1 LGSHCTFDL
10 PANRRGPRPKRHN
23 HVSGYS
29 TPSNGQPKQNERTNS
44 LSTEISTPESIPPI
58 DIICPPEIFDQIIQD
73 YLERQYPIHP
83 LVHIPTFKKQLS
95 EKLYA
100 TDAKFFCFIISLC
113 ATVSAVLPRRFTHY
127 QSMSAQFK
135 AAYPTICEF
144 VKRVHLVV
152 QRHRDPDFHENL
164 TMTDWGLA
172 CTLFMSHA
180 CIGQSSSA
188 RMYKAESTA
197 IIIELVGHHRLGK
210 YSNPIEMQL
219 RKKAFWIMVAAHIC
233 LRITGESLET
243 LSDRSVFEQADA
255 ENLQILPID
264 DQYITAETVNVPP
277 LAELQITAGFCD
289 TTKLMKTMVAISKDP
304 TQPKAVTSGHLS
316 NHFADKLG
324 SCVCGRMIRTAPR
337 LLVFQD
343 RLRKVRDCLQG
354 LPPQLSPGYVAGL
367 KGGAGGLRERQIET
381 VRANMHVE
389 HLWMQNVLIERL
401 SMASKTEV
409 EGALGPK
416 EIWEMREEV
425 CRKLLAVLDGIEE
438 EFIEPNGHALILK
451 VRQIAASL
459 LDFQPTGEEVQMEIV
474 RSAQIYLKRFTDSLK
489 RLDSSYLHGQVI
501 DMNIM
506 KQQHMA
512 LSNGSDG

>member
-1 LGSHCTFDL
+1 MLADFS
-10 PANRRGPRPKRHN
+10 
-23 HVSGYS
+23 
-29 TPSNGQPKQNERTNS
+29 
-44 LSTEISTPESIPPI
+44 IS
-58 DIICPPEIFDQIIQD
+58 
-73 YLERQYPIHP
+73 
-83 LVHIPTFKKQLS
+83 
-95 EKLYA
+95 
-100 TDAKFFCFIISLC
+100 
-113 ATVSAVLPRRFTHY
+113 
-127 QSMSAQFK
+127 
-135 AAYPTICEF
+135 
-144 VKRVHLVV
+144 
-152 QRHRDPDFHENL
+152 
-164 TMTDWGLA
+164 
-172 CTLFMSHA
+172 
-180 CIGQSSSA
+180 
-188 RMYKAESTA
+188 
-197 IIIELVGHHRLGK
+197 
-210 YSNPIEMQL
+210 
-219 RKKAFWIMVAAHIC
+219 C

-264 DQYITAETVNVPP
+264 DEYITAQTVNVPP

-438 EFIEPNGHALILK
+438 EFIEPNGHAL
-451 VRQIAASL
+451 VMASEPGYISL
-459 LDFQPTGEEVQMEIV
+459 VLTGI
-474 RSAQIYLKRFTDSLK
+474 
-489 RLDSSYLHGQVI
+489 
-501 DMNIM
+501 
-506 KQQHMA
+506 
-512 LSNGSDG
+512 